1 MTTATINTATAIA
14 IATVPATEKTF
25 TVAGVSNLKGV
36 YKARFA
42 NSLDRVKVLHAN
54 AHTDIRLIELPHA
67 MVKADAVQYLLNL
80 PFNDAIED
88 EAVKKYFDDV
98 NALQA
103 FEDFMASKTKATVKT
118 PRAKKAAAAPVTV
131 TVDELLAEELVE
143 TPVDLTKVYESVGL
157 EPPTVYD
164 DAELATA

>member
-1 MTTATINTATAIA
+1 MTTNNTATI
-14 IATVPATEKTF
+14 IATVPAAEKTF

-98 NALQA
+98 DALQA
-103 FEDFMASKTKATVKT
+103 FEDFMASKTKAAVKT
-118 PRAKKAAAAPVTV
+118 PRAKKAAAVPV

-157 EPPTVYD
+157 DAPTVYD